1 MGYKIDMSCVNKYK
15 IISLYVEFLEDFF
28 MFEVLFLVDLIFIL
42 IKCLYKK
49 NFYKEIFFF

>member
-42 IKCLYKK
+42 IKCLFKK
-49 NFYKEIFFF
+49 KIL